1 MLITPNNS
9 KGTFKM
15 EDVRPKP
22 YPLRLDPELSQWV
35 KGRAKAGDRSL
46 NAEINRLIRQLKE
59 AEEGEQKKQAA

>member
-1 MLITPNNS
+1 
-9 KGTFKM
+9 M

-46 NAEINRLIRQLKE
+46 NAEINRLIRQAKE
-59 AEEGEQKKQAA
+59 EDEQKTNQAA